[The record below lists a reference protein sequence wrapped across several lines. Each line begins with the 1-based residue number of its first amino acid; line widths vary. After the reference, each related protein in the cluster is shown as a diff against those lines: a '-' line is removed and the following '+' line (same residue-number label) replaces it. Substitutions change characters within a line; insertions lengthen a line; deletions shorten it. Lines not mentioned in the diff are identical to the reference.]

1 MESNQLTGAQEEPW
15 RIFKILAEFVDAFEA
30 LSKVGPA
37 VTIFGSARTRPGHAD
52 YRLAMRMA
60 EALARREFAVVTGGG
75 PGIMEAANR
84 GAKKAGGRS
93 IGLNIELP
101 HEQKGNPYATTQLNF
116 HYFFSRKVCL
126 VKYSSGFLYFPGGFG
141 TLDEFFEVVT
151 LVQTRKLEGFPIV
164 MVGKSYWRGLF
175 QWIRK
180 SVLTR
185 GMINP
190 EDLNLVTI
198 TDDPD
203 HVIELVE
210 RYVEK
215 RGADAMRYGAF
226 S

>member
-1 MESNQLTGAQEEPW
+1 MENNQANGTQEEPW
-15 RIFKILAEFVDAFEA
+15 RIFRILAEFVDSFET

-60 EALARREFAVVTGGG
+60 EALARREFAIITGGG

-84 GAKKAGGRS
+84 GAKKVGGKS

-101 HEQKGNPYATTQLNF
+101 HEQQGNPYATTQVSF

-126 VKYSSGFLYFPGGFG
+126 VKYSSAFLFFPGGFG
-141 TLDEFFEVVT
+141 TVDELFEVLT
-151 LVQTRKLEGFPIV
+151 LVQTRKLEGFPIIL
-164 MVGKSYWRGLF
+164 VGKSYWRGLF
-175 QWIRK
+175 QWVRK

-185 GMINP
+185 GMISAQ
-190 EDLNLVTI
+190 DLDLVTM

-203 HVIELVE
+203 QVVELIE

-215 RGADAMRYGAF
+215 RGIDAMRYGAF